1 MREIAAAGVVLLLV
15 ALVAAACATDA
26 GAGPAVSEALRRDA
40 KSYAEDYGVPLD
52 EAIERLRDQDPV
64 GELNA
69 VLEEQEGD
77 VFGRL
82 WIEHE
87 PEYRVV
93 IAVTEDPRRIRRRY
107 VEGGPLEDVVEL
119 QEVETTLQ
127 ELTDAQ
133 AETMEMLREVGSR
146 ADLGTDV
153 RENCISLYVADPA
166 ELQSRLE
173 AAGLELPDAVCITPT
188 GPYAEAPSLDPPPG
202 VVFPRQH
209 PPEGL
214 RVEMSALLIGE
225 LIEEDGC
232 LRVGDVGQSNLV
244 IWPYDHTVTAG
255 EDGRLAIR
263 DGNGTVVAR
272 LGDVVRL
279 GGGQVPT
286 VENATPMEV
295 PDHCGGPYWLAASE
309 IEAVTL
315 NELPD
320 HEDIAPLLA
329 ALRRCGQTLEGPE
342 GSQAALLAPEPGIAY
357 RLGER
362 SWLHFHVFPD
372 EQLAQVRADRIP
384 HEMSNTIVD
393 WVAPPHFYRCG
404 RVIALYLGTDGDVEA
419 VLNQGC
425 VAIADA

>member
-69 VLEEQEGD
+69 ALEEQEGD
-77 VFGRL
+77 VFGGV

-93 IAVTEDPRRIRRRY
+93 IAVTEDQRRIHRRY
-107 VEGGPLEDVVEL
+107 VAGGPLENVVEL
-119 QEVETTLQ
+119 REVEMSLQ
-127 ELTDAQ
+127 ELTEAQ
-133 AETMEMLREVGSR
+133 AETMEILRDVGSR
-146 ADLGTDV
+146 SDTAIDV
-153 RENCISLYVADPA
+153 RENCVSLYVADPA
-166 ELQSRLE
+166 ELQERLE

-202 VVFPRQH
+202 IVFPRQH

-232 LRVGDVGQSNLV
+232 LRVGEVGQSNLV

-263 DGNGTVVAR
+263 DGSGAVVAR

-279 GGGQVPT
+279 GGGQVPA

-295 PDHCGGPYWLAASE
+295 PDRCGGPYWLAASE
-309 IEAVTL
+309 IEAVSL

-320 HEDIAPLLA
+320 HDDIAPLLA
-329 ALRRCGQTLEGPE
+329 ALRTGGQTLEGPE
-342 GSQAALLAPEPGIAY
+342 ESQAALLTPEPGIAY

-362 SWLHFHVFPD
+362 SWLHLHVFPD

-384 HEMSNTIVD
+384 HEMSNATLD
-393 WVAPPHFYRCG
+393 
-404 RVIALYLGTDGDVEA
+404 
-419 VLNQGC
+419 
-425 VAIADA
+425 